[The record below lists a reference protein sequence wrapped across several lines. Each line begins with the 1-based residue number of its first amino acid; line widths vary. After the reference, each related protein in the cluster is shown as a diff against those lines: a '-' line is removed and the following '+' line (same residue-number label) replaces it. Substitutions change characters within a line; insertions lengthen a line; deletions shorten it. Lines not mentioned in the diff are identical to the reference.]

1 MDCEIKTVD
10 IAHLI
15 TLNLRN
21 LSINK
26 HINIENIDLIET
38 LINLEKLYISSYYLN
53 YIDFKLLTNLKKLIL
68 PKDEEITLN
77 IKHEQFKYIEMIQ
90 FI

>member
-1 MDCEIKTVD
+1 M
-10 IAHLI
+10 I
-15 TLNLRN
+15 TNSL
-21 LSINK
+21 
-26 HINIENIDLIET
+26 IENIDLIET